1 MNKLFNG
8 RAARENS
15 PRQQDY
21 LFRVSLK
28 AVIFN
33 ENNEVLIVKESGR
46 DWWDIPGG
54 GMDQDNIDQYTQ
66 FLLQS
71 RVNSRLVEFREP
83 GHDGIPGTLKM
94 VSILDVLD
102 DGISAV
108 YTFFEP
114 DERSSYGTY
123 NVLWQVAQARK
134 LSLPYVY
141 LGYWIQESPKMAYK
155 ARFKPS
161 EILED
166 QGWQRQASG

>member
-54 GMDQDNIDQYTQ
+54 GMDHGESIKETLRRELEEEVSLRGDFTYKIILAEDPRYLPTHNLYQMRLT
-66 FLLQS
+66 F
-71 RVNSRLVEFREP
+71 LVENYKGDNFAP
-83 GHDGIPGTLKM
+83 G
-94 VSILDVLD
+94 D
-102 DGISAV
+102 DGDDVMFID
-108 YTFFEP
+108 P
-114 DERSSYGTY
+114 
-123 NVLWQVAQARK
+123 QK
-134 LSLPYVY
+134 
-141 LGYWIQESPKMAYK
+141 
-155 ARFKPS
+155 FKDS
-161 EILED
+161 EIITERKIYEYSQLALAV
-166 QGWQRQASG
+166 RSGPEK